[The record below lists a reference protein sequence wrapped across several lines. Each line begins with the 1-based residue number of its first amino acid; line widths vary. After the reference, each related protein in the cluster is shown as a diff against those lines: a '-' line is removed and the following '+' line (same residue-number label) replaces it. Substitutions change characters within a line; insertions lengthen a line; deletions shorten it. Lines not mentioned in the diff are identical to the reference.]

1 MSPQDQIQSILKN
14 HNSFLIASHI
24 NPDGDAIGSMLAFA
38 IMLETLDKKFDL
50 YNESG
55 MPDRF
60 SWLHLPKPILQKVDP
75 NNYEWII
82 ILDCGNKDRVGNK
95 IQNRLNPLKIINIDH
110 HLGNPEYGKFNWI
123 EPLCSSVGEM
133 TAHLA
138 KDMGFNLSS
147 SLGEALYLAINTD
160 TGSFSYSNTKPTT
173 LEIVSEILQQGLN
186 LDKFNSR
193 LHRQWSLNKVHLHGK
208 AMQGCYKYAQGQIG
222 VIKVTQTLLQETNT
236 TIEDCEG
243 LVNYA
248 RYIKGV
254 IVALSLR
261 EEDSYRTKFSL
272 RSWGEVDVRSIASA
286 LDGGGHS
293 NAAGGIVNLSMKDA
307 EQKIVRVI
315 ESSLKQAKDQQLS
328 YAKLNNQI

>member
-1 MSPQDQIQSILKN
+1 MFPQGQIQSILKN

-38 IMLETLDKKFDL
+38 IMLGTLDKKFDL

-60 SWLHLPKPILQKVDP
+60 SWLYLPKPILQEADP
-75 NNYEWII
+75 DNYEWVI
-82 ILDCGNKDRVGNK
+82 ILDCGNKERVGNK
-95 IQNRLNPLKIINIDH
+95 IQNRLDPYKIINIDH
-110 HLGNPEYGKFNWI
+110 HLGNSEYGRFNWVD
-123 EPLCSSVGEM
+123 PLSSSVGEM
-133 TAHLA
+133 TAYLA
-138 KDMGFNLSS
+138 RDMGFNLSN

-173 LEIVSEILQQGLN
+173 LEIVSEILKQGLN
-186 LDKFNSR
+186 LEKFNCQ
-193 LHRQWSLNKVHLHGK
+193 LYRQWSLNKVHLHGK

-222 VIKVTQTLLQETNT
+222 VIKVTQNLLQETNT

-254 IVALSLR
+254 IVALCLR

-272 RSWGEVDVRSIASA
+272 RSWGEVDVRSIALA
-286 LDGGGHS
+286 LDGGGHT
-293 NAAGGIVNLSMKDA
+293 NAAGGTVDLSIKDA

-315 ESSLKQAKDQQLS
+315 ESVLKTR
-328 YAKLNNQI
+328 